1 MLEPDYARECRR
13 YLEGWYRV
21 DASYR
26 DTIARPFPFPDEEC
40 PERLMI
46 ATRRSHGIALRAL
59 MRDPAALRA
68 QVKSEIEF
76 YNEHWRDWY
85 DTLDNLF
92 NTLADTLALV
102 NVGAYRISV
111 IAIDEMLLS
120 MWNGFMGEWRV
131 DDLRRSKE
139 YSGVRFCGVE
149 YRENE
154 HDKYFNEL
162 RVFITDPMHAGW
174 VIAFRVDPRLVNR
187 RACAALLAAR
197 DLWRGR
203 ILAARA
209 AEAL

>member
-1 MLEPDYARECRR
+1 MLELNYVRACETFM
-13 YLEGWYRV
+13 EGWYEK
-21 DASYR
+21 R
-26 DTIARPFPFPDEEC
+26 DTHPFPFPEKEC
-40 PERLMI
+40 PERLAI

-68 QVKSEIEF
+68 QVKSEINF
-76 YNEHWRDWY
+76 YEEHWRDWF

-92 NTLADTLALV
+92 NALADTLALV
-102 NVGAYRISV
+102 NVGAYRLS
-111 IAIDEMLLS
+111 IDGIDDMLLS

-131 DDLRRSKE
+131 DDLGRSKE
-139 YSGVRFCGVE
+139 YSLVRFCGVE

-162 RVFITDPMHAGW
+162 HVDIIDPMRTRW
-174 VIAFRVDPRLVNR
+174 RIVFRVDHRLVNR
-187 RACAALLAAR
+187 RACEALLAAR
-197 DLWRGR
+197 DLWRSR